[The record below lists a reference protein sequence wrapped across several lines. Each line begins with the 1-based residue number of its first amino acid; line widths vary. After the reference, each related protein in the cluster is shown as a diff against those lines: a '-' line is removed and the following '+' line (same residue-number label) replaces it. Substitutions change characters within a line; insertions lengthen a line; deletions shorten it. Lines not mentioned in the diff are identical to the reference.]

1 MTEAELERLKQA
13 LKILSEAEKQL
24 RVSSERS
31 TWFTAAL
38 LQLGSGHS
46 LYSTYS
52 SSDRKRSRKKV
63 KEDTSDSATET
74 SIIGNKRDGLHVLR
88 KSNSASML
96 RTVNGYSSPL
106 GNPSSS
112 MSIIEYSGSDA
123 LPTGSKFVESS
134 ALAASCNDTEAS
146 KMAFGC
152 LSLDRLDDLW
162 RRCIE
167 RCHSKTLKQLLY
179 SNGKLVSLSEIE
191 GMSRTRFVCKNVAF
205 SFDAMLLLGM
215 GQLMWCKYHGS

>member
-52 SSDRKRSRKKV
+52 SSNSKQSRKKV
-63 KEDTSDSATET
+63 KEDTSDTATDT
-74 SIIGNKRDGLHVLR
+74 SVIGNKHDGLHLLR
-88 KSNSASML
+88 KSNSASIL

-112 MSIIEYSGSDA
+112 MSMIEYSGSEA
-123 LPTGSKFVESS
+123 LPTGSKFIGSS
-134 ALAASCNDTEAS
+134 ALAASCNDTGAS
-146 KMAFGC
+146 KMGFGC
-152 LSLDRLDDLW
+152 MRSWDKLDEIW

-167 RCHSKTLKQLLY
+167 GCHYKTLKQLLY
-179 SNGKLVSLSEIE
+179 THGRLMSISEIE
-191 GMSRTRFVCKNVAF
+191 GMP
-205 SFDAMLLLGM
+205 
-215 GQLMWCKYHGS
+215 